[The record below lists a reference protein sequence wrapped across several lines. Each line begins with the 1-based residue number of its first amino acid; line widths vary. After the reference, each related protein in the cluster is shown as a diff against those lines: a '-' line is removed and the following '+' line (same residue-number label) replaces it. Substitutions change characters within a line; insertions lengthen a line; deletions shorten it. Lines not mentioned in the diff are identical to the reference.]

1 MWSRKSGHNIYISQI
16 GTGGLVEKRV
26 RPCYAQDARNQNAD
40 TNDINHH
47 KKSMCSTR
55 FLTVASVGSV

>member
-1 MWSRKSGHNIYISQI
+1 MWSRKSRPNIYISHI
-16 GTGGLVEKRV
+16 ETGGTVEKRV
-26 RPCYAQDARNQNAD
+26 RPGYAQDARNQNAD

-55 FLTVASVGSV
+55 FLTVAPVGSV